1 MSSIDKNDVNTEN
14 NNNKEYEQPD
24 DTSGI
29 IPNPLDN
36 APNIEEDSNVD
47 TSIIPDAEPV
57 LVDKPA
63 NDEVV
68 DINNSETTSIPN
80 VETVSLDNSHDNEDT
95 SSMTSNP
102 NTDKSGMTSISDT
115 EPILVDE
122 QNNVEEFNNVNTNG
136 LEPIPLDNNAVGSEL
151 LKTLWENWWMIYIQ
165 LQKLS
170 NDDVDL
176 INKKKECIQAQ
187 FAFQSQYN
195 IEKSPK
201 SFEGGNKLSFTSM
214 VMNPSKLFTK
224 KIGGIKKRKTK
235 KRKSV

>member
-47 TSIIPDAEPV
+47 TSVIPGVEPV
-57 LVDKPA
+57 LVD
-63 NDEVV
+63 NSGDVGVV
-68 DINNSETTSIPN
+68 DNINKSGEKSIPN
-80 VETVSLDNSHDNEDT
+80 TDTETDSLDNLHDNEDT
-95 SSMTSNP
+95 TNMEFIP
-102 NTDKSGMTSISDT
+102 NTK
-115 EPILVDE
+115 PILVDE

-170 NDDVDL
+170 KDDVDL

-187 FAFQSQYN
+187 LEFQSQYN

-201 SFEGGNKLSFTSM
+201 SLEGGNKLSFTSM

>member
-47 TSIIPDAEPV
+47 TSVIPGVEPV
-57 LVDKPA
+57 LVD
-63 NDEVV
+63 NSGDVGVV
-68 DINNSETTSIPN
+68 DNINKSGEKSIPN
-80 VETVSLDNSHDNEDT
+80 TDTETDSLDNLHDNEDT
-95 SSMTSNP
+95 TNMEFIP
-102 NTDKSGMTSISDT
+102 NTK
-115 EPILVDE
+115 PILVDE
-122 QNNVEEFNNVNTNG
+122 QNNDEEFNNVNTNG

-170 NDDVDL
+170 KDDVDL

-187 FAFQSQYN
+187 LEFQSQYN

-201 SFEGGNKLSFTSM
+201 SLEGGNKLSFTSM

>member
-1 MSSIDKNDVNTEN
+1 MSSIDENDVNVKTDI
-14 NNNKEYEQPD
+14 NKEYEQPD

-29 IPNPLDN
+29 IPIPLDN
-36 APNIEEDSNVD
+36 APNIEEDNNVD
-47 TSIIPDAEPV
+47 TSIIPDEKPV
-57 LVDKPA
+57 SLD
-63 NDEVV
+63 NEVV
-68 DINNSETTSIPN
+68 DNINNSETTSIPN

-95 SSMTSNP
+95 TNMKSIP
-102 NTDKSGMTSISDT
+102 NT

-170 NDDVDL
+170 KDDVDL

-187 FAFQSQYN
+187 LEFQSQYN

-201 SFEGGNKLSFTSM
+201 SLEGGNKLSFTSM